1 MTIMREQSDQP
12 VRAFGRTFAA
22 LLLGLAVTLLLPVQA
37 ETPNGERASD
47 VRILIDIS
55 GSMRDTDPQNRRTP
69 SLNLLIDAIPEDAT
83 AGIWSFGRYVNLLV
97 PHDPVTGA
105 WRALAQS
112 RVGSLQAIAQ
122 QTNLGAALD
131 DAAYDFGYSSYQPP
145 TDVILITDGQVDIAP
160 NISVNRVERDRILDT
175 VIPRFAAAGARIH
188 TLALGD
194 AADAGLLEQM
204 ASRTGGVFAQV
215 REPADMQSFIV
226 RVLSDLSPGNELPF
240 DGREF
245 TVDEQ
250 VTELTALVIHEE
262 GRVELLRPDETLTSA
277 VNPAEQRWREGA
289 GYTLITIDDPMSGR
303 WQVLG
308 DISEESRI
316 QVVSDV
322 NLFWIHPAGTIV
334 LREQP
339 LSLELGVADASGQ
352 TIPSGLVEVLNPVLR
367 INGEPVDGLRW
378 DGRQLRAQVPN
389 FYGDADINID
399 VTLDGGTFQRQIRKT
414 VVNRPALL
422 SEVLLNQETVQW
434 RLYPADRSL
443 EFDQVRLNARIDGPS
458 SSVNALQQH
467 PTGYFYLDVPGNLAN
482 GEYSLTLTGDAR
494 INSRTV
500 SSFGVAPVTL
510 TLPLSAN
517 MPRIL
522 NPEALPAESVMEP
535 EAAFVKEPMPE
546 FAEISAQAPVEPA
559 TPAEPE
565 PEPAAAAP
573 AQSEPIPWIRYVL
586 FSLPGLLI
594 LIGFFLVYRRLDQRG
609 KGETEDLL
617 AEDRGMADEALAEL
631 DNLDMSSELDETSL
645 DIADDNNAY
654 QRPTNDQDAPLID
667 DVFEVDEP
675 EPSPPDRTEAPRVS
689 MEDSLDT
696 RSLDEEKDIWGDLD
710 GNDDSL
716 DSLDADDDDDLFDIS
731 NLEDGLSDL
740 ENLNLDEDDPFK
752 DEDDDTP
759 KR

>member
-1 MTIMREQSDQP
+1 MSIMREQSGQQS
-12 VRAFGRTFAA
+12 RAFGRTIAA
-22 LLLGLAVTLLLPVQA
+22 LVLGLAVTIFLPVQA
-37 ETPNGERASD
+37 EAPAGARTSD

-122 QTNLGAALD
+122 RTNLGAALD
-131 DAAYDFGYSSYQPP
+131 GAAYDFGYSSYQPP

-160 NISVNRVERDRILDT
+160 NVSVNRVERDRILDT

-188 TLALGD
+188 TLALGN

-204 ASRTGGVFAQV
+204 ASQTGGVFAQV

-245 TVDEQ
+245 AVDEQ
-250 VTELTALVIHEE
+250 VTELTALVIHEQ
-262 GRVELLRPDETLTSA
+262 GQVELLQPDETLTSA
-277 VNPAEQRWREGA
+277 DDPAEQRWRKGE
-289 GYTLITIDDPMSGR
+289 GYTLITIDDPMAGR

-308 DISEESRI
+308 DISDESRI

-322 NLFWIHPAGTIV
+322 NLFWIHPTGSVV
-334 LREQP
+334 LRGQP
-339 LSLELGVADASGQ
+339 LDLELGVADASGQ
-352 TIPSGLVEVLNPVLR
+352 AIPGALVEVLAPTLR
-367 INGEPVDGLRW
+367 INGELVDGLRW

-389 FYGDADINID
+389 RYGDADIEID
-399 VTLDGGTFQRQIRKT
+399 VTLDSGTFQRQIRKT
-414 VVNRPALL
+414 VENRPALL
-422 SEVLLNQETVQW
+422 SEVLVTDRGIQW
-434 RLYPADRSL
+434 RLYPSNRAL
-443 EFDQVRLNARIDGPS
+443 EFDQVRLNARIDGPA
-458 SSVNALQQH
+458 SSVNALQLH
-467 PTGYFYLDVPGNLAN
+467 PTGYFYLDLPDNLPN
-482 GEYSLTLTGDAR
+482 GDYSLTLTGDAR
-494 INSRTV
+494 INGRTV
-500 SSFGVAPVTL
+500 TSFGVAPVTL
-510 TLPLSAN
+510 TLPVPAI

-522 NPEALPAESVMEP
+522 NPDALPAEPVMEP
-535 EAAFVKEPMPE
+535 ETAFVKEPMPE
-546 FAEISAQAPVEPA
+546 FAEISAQTPVEPA
-559 TPAEPE
+559 PVVE
-565 PEPAAAAP
+565 AP
-573 AQSEPIPWIRYVL
+573 IESEPIPWIRYLL

-594 LIGFFLVYRRLDQRG
+594 LFGFFLIYRRLDQRS

-617 AEDRGMADEALAEL
+617 AEDRGMADEAMTEL
-631 DNLDMSSELDETSL
+631 EGLDISSDLDETNL
-645 DIADDNNAY
+645 DDGGDDNAY
-654 QRPTNDQDAPLID
+654 QRPTNDQEAPMID
-667 DVFEVDEP
+667 DVFEVEEP
-675 EPSPPDRTEAPRVS
+675 EPSPPERTEAPRVS

-696 RSLDEEKDIWGDLD
+696 RSLDEEKDVWGDLD
-710 GNDDSL
+710 SEGDSL
-716 DSLDADDDDDLFDIS
+716 DSLDAGEDDDLFDIS

-740 ENLNLDEDDPFK
+740 ENLNLDEDDPFR

-759 KR
+759 QR